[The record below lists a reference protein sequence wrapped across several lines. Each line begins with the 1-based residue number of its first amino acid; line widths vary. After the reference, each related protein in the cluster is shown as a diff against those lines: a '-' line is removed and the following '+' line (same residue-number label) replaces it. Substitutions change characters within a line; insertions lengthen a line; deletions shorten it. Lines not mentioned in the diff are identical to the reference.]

1 MLSSLL
7 CFTRGIQFPPSC
19 HRPIHF
25 SIRNKRAH
33 CDQKA
38 AQAHHVLSDFE
49 VHATSDEK
57 IWFSYMIGTVLLL
70 YSTKGDFKTSAFV
83 GPNPQ
88 WWVKVGICVQTL
100 KKCTKAVTGTLPIEK
115 VQKPLMY
122 HLCNQYVPFEKVLP
136 IDGFCTFFLRVY
148 SIDLG
153 GNQQLYM
160 AIFDVNHTFLSLSI
174 LDL

>member
-70 YSTKGDFKTSAFV
+70 YSTKGDLRPQLC
-83 GPNPQ
+83 GPTPMMSKSGDMCANSQ
-88 WWVKVGICVQTL
+88 KMYKSCHWDTTHWKGA
-100 KKCTKAVTGTLPIEK
+100 KAT
-115 VQKPLMY
+115 
-122 HLCNQYVPFEKVLP
+122 HVPSMQSV
-136 IDGFCTFFLRVY
+136 CTFWKGTAHWRL
-148 SIDLG
+148 
-153 GNQQLYM
+153 LYLFSKSVQYRSGREP
-160 AIFDVNHTFLSLSI
+160 AII
-174 LDL
+174 YGYIWC